1 MLILLLISELGY
13 VYKAGDWYVAAT
25 LEIPI
30 QDRTMPLVDTVFV
43 TVTDTIYKN
52 IDNIKIFY
60 FEPGDTV
67 LHPLIFSE
75 DAFISADPTGNRQ
88 SNEKLLQ
95 QRAESVRKEF
105 SVRGVLTDSMFVGR
119 IAIIKVKKGGGY
131 ASENR

>member
-25 LEIPI
+25 LDIPI
-30 QDRTMPLVDTVFV
+30 QDRTMPLVDTVFI
-43 TVTDTIYKN
+43 TDTVYKN
-52 IDNIKIFY
+52 IEDIKIFY

-95 QRAESVRKEF
+95 ERSESVRKKF
-105 SVRGVLTDSMFVGR
+105 SVQEVLTDSMFIGR
-119 IAIIKVKKGGGY
+119 IAIIKVKKGGGN

>member
-25 LEIPI
+25 LDIPI
-30 QDRTMPLVDTVFV
+30 QDRTMPLVDTVFI
-43 TVTDTIYKN
+43 TDTVYKN
-52 IDNIKIFY
+52 IEDIKIFY

-95 QRAESVRKEF
+95 QRTESVRKKF
-105 SVRGVLTDSMFVGR
+105 SVQGVLTDSMFIGR
-119 IAIIKVKKGGGY
+119 IAIIKVKKGGGN